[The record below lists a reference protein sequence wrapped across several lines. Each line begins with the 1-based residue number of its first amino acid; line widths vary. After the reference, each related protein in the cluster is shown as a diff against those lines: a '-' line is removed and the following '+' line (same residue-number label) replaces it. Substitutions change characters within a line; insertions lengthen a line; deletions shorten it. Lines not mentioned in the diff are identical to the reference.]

1 MLRTYDERYAFGKNP
16 PASRRAAA
24 IEFHE
29 FVPTVL
35 YAARF
40 PDGTIKFG
48 CTGRIDVR
56 LSHLRDV
63 NDEPGELLAIKVG
76 DFDDEA
82 RLHESLSAH
91 VAHGREWYRPTA
103 EVLAVVNQW
112 RAAHHYPPLCADPG

>member
-48 CTGRIDVR
+48 CTGYADLI
-56 LSHLRDV
+56 
-63 NDEPGELLAIKVG
+63 
-76 DFDDEA
+76 
-82 RLHESLSAH
+82 
-91 VAHGREWYRPTA
+91 
-103 EVLAVVNQW
+103 
-112 RAAHHYPPLCADPG
+112 RATKAFSTPKGI